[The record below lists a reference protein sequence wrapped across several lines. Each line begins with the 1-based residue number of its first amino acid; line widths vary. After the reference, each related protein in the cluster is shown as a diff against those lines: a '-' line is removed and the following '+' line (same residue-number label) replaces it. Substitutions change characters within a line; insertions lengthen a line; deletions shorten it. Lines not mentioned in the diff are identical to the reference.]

1 MSTPRSEFS
10 ALARY
15 ADIVDD
21 YDAFIAACHR
31 PLPRAVWATHSA
43 PPDIEERLRAHEAN
57 ARPIPWLPKAWRL
70 PHTARPGLW
79 PEFSLGWIHTQEEA
93 TLWPARVLGAQPG
106 ERILDLCA
114 APGNKT
120 LRIAADMKQTGTIVA
135 NERSW
140 SRMSSLRNNI
150 DRVGTRNVV
159 TVCSDGLRFDD
170 DDGSYDRV
178 LVDVPCS
185 CEGTVRKKGRMRFTS
200 VADRRM
206 MSGMQVALLRC
217 ALRHVRIGGVV
228 VYATCTYAPEENEHV
243 LDRAAGNAIIEKI
256 EAPEGV
262 VTQPGVVVFGDRVC
276 RPDVQNAARI
286 WPHHTDTGGFFV
298 ARIRRVC

>member
-1 MSTPRSEFS
+1 MNPPRSDFP

-21 YDAFIAACHR
+21 FDAFVAACHR
-31 PLPRAVWATHSA
+31 PLPRAVWATHAA
-43 PPDIEERLRAHEAN
+43 PPDIAERVRAHEPD
-57 ARPIPWLPKAWRL
+57 ARPIPWLANAWRL

-79 PEFSLGWIHTQEEA
+79 PEFCLGWLHTQEEA
-93 TLWPARVLGAQPG
+93 TLWPARVLGAKPG

-120 LRIAADMKQTGTIVA
+120 LRIAADMEHTGTVIA

-150 DRVGTRNVV
+150 DRVGARNVV
-159 TVCSDGLRFDD
+159 TVCSDGIRFDAEEQ
-170 DDGSYDRV
+170 SFDRV

-185 CEGTVRKKGRMRFTS
+185 CEGTVRKKGRMRYTS
-200 VADRRM
+200 PEDRRM
-206 MSGMQVALLRC
+206 MSGIQVALLRQ
-217 ALRHVRIGGVV
+217 ALRLVRVGGVV

-243 LDRAAGNAIIEKI
+243 LDRAAGEAAIEPV
-256 EAPEGV
+256 AVPDGV
-262 VTQPGVVVFGDRVC
+262 VAKPGVVVFGDRVC
-276 RPDVQNAARI
+276 RPDVQNGARI
-286 WPHHTDTGGFFV
+286 WPHDTDTGGFFV
-298 ARIRRVC
+298 AKLRRV